1 MPQCTPEVEFGK
13 RPIGRIAKVIAHR
26 GYCSRRDAEVLIK
39 QGKVKLNGQV
49 IIDPAINVAFDAE
62 INIDG
67 KDLATKPPTRIW
79 LFHKPKGVITT
90 HKDPA
95 GRKTVF
101 SLLPSEMPRVISVG
115 RLDFNSEGLL
125 LLTNDGELA
134 RHLELPATGVL
145 RVYRCRVHGLVND
158 ALLQKLKKSVIIN
171 NIIYKFH
178 TVKLEKSI
186 SSNHWLTVSL
196 KEGKNREIRKV
207 FEHFGMQVTRLIRVA
222 YGEYQLGNLKP
233 GEVREYEMS

>member
-1 MPQCTPEVEFGK
+1 MSENKVSQ
-13 RPIGRIAKVIAHR
+13 IHSGRIAKVIAHR
-26 GYCSRRDAEVLIK
+26 GYCSRRDAEVLIR
-39 QGKVKLNGQV
+39 QGKVKLNGEV
-49 IIDPAINVAFDAE
+49 VVDPAINITFDAE

-67 KDLATKPPTRIW
+67 IYLPIKPPARIW

-101 SLLPSEMPRVISVG
+101 SLLPPDMPRVISVG

-134 RHLELPATGVL
+134 RHLELPATGIL
-145 RVYRCRVHGLVND
+145 RVYRCRVHGSINQ
-158 ALLQKLKKSVIIN
+158 ALLHRLKKPIIIKG
-171 NIIYKFH
+171 IIYKFH
-178 TVKLEKSI
+178 KTELEKSI
-186 SSNHWLTVSL
+186 GGNHWLTVSL

-233 GEVREYEMS
+233 GEVREHKITN